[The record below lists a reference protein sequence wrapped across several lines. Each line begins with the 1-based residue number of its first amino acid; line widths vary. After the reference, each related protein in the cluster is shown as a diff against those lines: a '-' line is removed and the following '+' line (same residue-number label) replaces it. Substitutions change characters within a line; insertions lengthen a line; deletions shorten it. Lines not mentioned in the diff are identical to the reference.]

1 VRVLRWI
8 GITLCGAI
16 VALAVVGFAVRGCDG
31 PLGPFPGGPL
41 EAGRWVDEPVA
52 DWSFAAQRGE
62 VELQLLDP
70 PRSRTTWLVV
80 HEGDLYIPC
89 GYPNLRWLKQWPH
102 EALRDG
108 RARLRLDGRL
118 YPVML
123 ERVGDPQTFAAV
135 SRLVA
140 EKYGVGV
147 GEEPDPETM
156 WVFRLDPRS
165 RRSTS
170 SPQPREAG

>member
-1 VRVLRWI
+1 
-8 GITLCGAI
+8 
-16 VALAVVGFAVRGCDG
+16 
-31 PLGPFPGGPL
+31 
-41 EAGRWVDEPVA
+41 
-52 DWSFAAQRGE
+52 
-62 VELQLLDP
+62 
-70 PRSRTTWLVV
+70 
-80 HEGDLYIPC
+80 
-89 GYPNLRWLKQWPH
+89 
-102 EALRDG
+102 
-108 RARLRLDGRL
+108 
-118 YPVML
+118 
-123 ERVGDPQTFAAV
+123 V